1 MSRRINK
8 IVNIARGLNNALN
21 PTSSLYAEGLAY
33 VSDNSRISIDGIW
46 EKSPSKGTNSGSV
59 PTSDNKVKGPNGIV
73 YEVSNAVLSGGGVA
87 APLIPAFTSVIKST
101 KVGTRQKSGI
111 YYYMCTAWDN
121 TNKRESLPSSVQEH
135 WVDKKYDKDDT
146 RVADVPKLT
155 GSAGA
160 GTTVRWYRSRCIQID
175 KGDTQQL
182 TEIAPPTELFYIGE
196 GTIFY
201 DYAGDAEIAREDNLY
216 NGRGTAPPS
225 DPEAIGRFEGRM
237 FYFKSNVAYWSSAG
251 RPEEVPQNYT
261 LTITPTYSA
270 GNWNVDNELV
280 AGSGANIVLAQKP
293 RLDGGLY
300 SEAKMTLPEL
310 YGKTV
315 ERAESIGGKLWVWTT
330 TSAGYIVATGG
341 AEGYKYIHVSDD
353 CGLVTP
359 WCLIKS
365 PYGVF
370 GADSKGVW
378 QLAEIPKRI
387 SRGVIDIATS
397 GKSTYVSSA
406 ASSFGCWCSDLNEY
420 WWKATATLIIVYQA
434 DKGLFA
440 GPYKDTGATGVTN
453 KVELLD
459 GMYQCYFTSTTAA
472 GAQTLKFWLGQE
484 SLNEVKDALDIEIIY
499 NGNDGTVTA
508 KTYQNSIASE
518 TGAKE
523 CGDCSHTS
531 NVGIIHPHH
540 SGRFFEIKLT
550 IPDGTTAP
558 VAAINYAAT
567 AVLRS
572 ERGER

>member
-1 MSRRINK
+1 MERVNRI
-8 IVNIARGLNNALN
+8 INIARGLNNALN
-21 PTSSLYAEGLAY
+21 PTSPLYEEGLAY
-33 VSDNSRISIDGIW
+33 VSDNSRIDIGATW
-46 EKSPSKGTNSGSV
+46 AKSPSEGTNNGDI
-59 PTSDNKVKGPNGIV
+59 PTSDNKVKGSNGIV
-73 YEVSNAVLSGGGVA
+73 YEVTDSVLSGGGVGTA
-87 APLIPAFTSVIKST
+87 LTPVFSGVTVST
-101 KVGTRQKSGI
+101 KTGTRQKSGI

-121 TNKRESLPSSVQEH
+121 TNKRESLPSNVKEH

-146 RVADVPKLT
+146 RVADVPKLA

-160 GTTVRWYRSRCIQID
+160 GTTVRWYRSRCTKVE

-182 TEIAPPTELFYIGE
+182 TEIAPPTEFFYLGE

-201 DYAGDAEIAREDNLY
+201 DYAGDGEIAREDNLY
-216 NGRGTAPPS
+216 NGRGSAPPS
-225 DPEAIGRFEGRM
+225 NPEAIGRFEGRM
-237 FYFKSNVAYWSSAG
+237 FFFKGNVAYWSSAG
-251 RPEEVPQNYT
+251 RPEEVPQNYI
-261 LTITPTYSA
+261 LTIVLTYSL
-270 GNWNVDNELV
+270 GLWNVDNELV
-280 AGSGANIVLAQKP
+280 IGGGGNITLAQKP

-310 YGKTV
+310 TGKTV

-341 AEGYKYIHVSDD
+341 YEGYKYIHVSDD

-370 GADSKGVW
+370 GADSKGIW

-406 ASSFGCWCSDLNEY
+406 ALSFGCWCSDLNEY
-420 WWKATATLIIVYQA
+420 WWKATGSLIIVYQA

-440 GPYKDTGATGVTN
+440 GPYKNNGATAITN
-453 KVELLD
+453 KVELID

-472 GAQTLKFWLGQE
+472 GAQTLKFWLGQS
-484 SLNEVKDALDIEIIY
+484 SLNKVKDALDIEVIY
-499 NGNDGTVTA
+499 NGNNGTVTA

-518 TGAKE
+518 TGAKAG
-523 CGDCSHTS
+523 GDCFHTS
-531 NVGIIHPHH
+531 NIGIIHPHH
-540 SGRFFEIKLT
+540 SGRFFEVVLT
-550 IPDGTTAP
+550 IPSETTAP
-558 VAAINYAAT
+558 VAAINYSANAII
-567 AVLRS
+567 RS